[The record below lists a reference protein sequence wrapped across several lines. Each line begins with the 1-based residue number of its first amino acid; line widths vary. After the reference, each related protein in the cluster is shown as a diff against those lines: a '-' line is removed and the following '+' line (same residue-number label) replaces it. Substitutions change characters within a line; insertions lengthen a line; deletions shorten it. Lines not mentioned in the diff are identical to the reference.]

1 MINSVRWTGV
11 ESDGNI
17 LLNRRSGRGFKS
29 QQEDTLYF
37 FTIGTFV
44 NCAVKIKSQSERIK
58 MVLDAASRYLD
69 IVDIL
74 GEETIY

>member
-1 MINSVRWTGV
+1 M
-11 ESDGNI
+11 ESDVNI
-17 LLNRRSGRGFKS
+17 LLGTDGQGEGLRVSRK
-29 QQEDTLYF
+29 TLFIF